1 MKRYRIGNDIDLEWT
16 ILKEDGTAYDLT
28 GKNIS
33 LCMTC
38 GGSHYEVTD
47 FSVAA
52 NVISWTFFGKDQAR
66 CGAYDVILRENCGE
80 VDMITVDRA
89 SALMLVARTASE
101 GGQDDSRIHTS
112 CRLRINTFLT
122 PEEIAALKQQIQ
134 ERTALIEAILEA
146 EEELGADFYFNAG
159 GKRVINLAA
168 PVDNTD
174 AANKKYVDDAD
185 AALKTYVD
193 EADASLAADILAL
206 QEGKVDKV
214 EGKGLSTNDFTDAL
228 KAKLEGINLAP
239 YALIA
244 SLGSYDLISTSE
256 FNAIFS

>member
-38 GGSHYEVTD
+38 GGSHYEVND

-52 NVISWTFFGKDQAR
+52 NVISWTFYGKDQAR
-66 CGAYDVILRENCGE
+66 CGAYDVILRENSGA

-185 AALKTYVD
+185 AL
-193 EADASLAADILAL
+193 LAADILAL

-228 KAKLEGINLAP
+228 KAKLEGIDLSP